1 MPTPPQE
8 NRIRFDKTVNL
19 GHILTMG
26 MFLVTIMAG
35 WNMMDKRLLVLE
47 EARASQRDRDALQDT
62 TAKDNQQTIKE
73 ALTDLRR
80 SVEKVADKV
89 GAQK

>member
-1 MPTPPQE
+1 MPTPPPE

-19 GHILTMG
+19 GHLLTMG
-26 MFLVTIMAG
+26 MFLVTIMTA
-35 WNMMDKRLLVLE
+35 WNVMDKRVAVLE
-47 EARASQRDRDALQDT
+47 EARAAQRERDALQDS
-62 TAKDNQQTIKE
+62 TAKDDRQSVKD

-80 SVEKVADKV
+80 SVEKLSDRV